1 MTHQIVFLEHEDTRL
16 YAELIQVVESR
27 QMWWVRPLLLG
38 FFPSGQPSDQ
48 PSPIYDLRSSAHL
61 LWPMTLFRPA
71 FDTEVIPLLS
81 HLLALEP
88 QLEQDPAAQQ
98 QLNQF
103 VYKVWQAHYAIST
116 NNIVTQ

>member
-1 MTHQIVFLEHEDTRL
+1 MTYQIVSLEHEGTRL

-61 LWPMTLFRPA
+61 LWPITSFRPA
-71 FDTEVIPLLS
+71 LDTEVIPLLS

-88 QLEQDPAAQQ
+88 QLEQDSAAQH

-103 VYKVWQAHYAIST
+103 VNKVWHSHHTIY
-116 NNIVTQ
+116 VKK

>member
-1 MTHQIVFLEHEDTRL
+1 MTHQIVSLEHEGTRL
-16 YAELIQVVESR
+16 YAEIIQVVESR

-38 FFPSGQPSDQ
+38 FFPCGFQPSDQ

-71 FDTEVIPLLS
+71 FDTEVMPLLS

-88 QLEQDPAAQQ
+88 QLEQEPAAQQ

-103 VYKVWQAHYAIST
+103 VHKVWQAHHAISA
-116 NNIVTQ
+116 NK

>member
-1 MTHQIVFLEHEDTRL
+1 MTHQIVSLDHEGTRL

-38 FFPSGQPSDQ
+38 FFPSGQPSEQ
-48 PSPIYDLRSSAHL
+48 SLIYDLRSSAHL
-61 LWPMTLFRPA
+61 VWPIALFRPA

-81 HLLALEP
+81 HLLALDP
-88 QLEQDPAAQQ
+88 QLEQDPTAQQ

-103 VYKVWQAHYAIST
+103 VHKVWQAHYAIST
-116 NNIVTQ
+116 NNTVTQ

>member
-1 MTHQIVFLEHEDTRL
+1 MTHQIVSLEHEGTRL

-38 FFPSGQPSDQ
+38 FFPSEQPSDQ

-61 LWPMTLFRPA
+61 LWPITLFRPA
-71 FDTEVIPLLS
+71 FDIEVIPLLS

-88 QLEQDPAAQQ
+88 QSEQDPVAQQ

-103 VYKVWQAHYAIST
+103 VHKVWQAHHATSA
-116 NNIVTQ
+116 NK